1 MAIKWMGRYRDFVSA
16 VVKHSN
22 QYNRVANVDSV
33 SFEDKTFSSIAWQE
47 LLVMMCIQIVLKS
60 LYEVLILPV
69 TIRVVNAIKRID
81 GSDVYDEGI
90 SYKVWKISEI

>member
-33 SFEDKTFSSIAWQE
+33 SFEGKTFS
-47 LLVMMCIQIVLKS
+47 LS
-60 LYEVLILPV
+60 LIH
-69 TIRVVNAIKRID
+69 I
-81 GSDVYDEGI
+81 
-90 SYKVWKISEI
+90 